1 MASQVNREPE
11 KGVVSAR
18 PVPVGGALPVPATPQ
33 PVSAKKPVPVSGTT
47 VQGRTPQGAV
57 AARPVAV
64 SGTPVP
70 AALPPDQENPEE
82 PNKLDEVS
90 ALVIE
95 NSPPWLVSLVFH
107 LMMLII
113 MGLIFY
119 VNMPRKPI
127 QLNAEMIYAEEIG
140 DQLLFD
146 APGLPDIKTTAD
158 SVEITSEDLPLVD
171 DPLAAPSNLK
181 ETRPDGTV
189 ATSDVEAPQIGM
201 ALTGRNEG
209 SSWKRGLLGKYGG
222 TASTEAAVQKGLEW
236 LARNQKR
243 DGSWSLAGPFSSGV
257 SKDLDNETAAT
268 AMALLAFQGAGNTH
282 QVGRFKKNVTRG
294 WKWLMELQDGSGCFF
309 QAGYYNHRF
318 YTQGQ
323 CSIAICELYGM
334 SKDPKYKEPAQKAID
349 YCLRTQSAEGGWR
362 YSPNN
367 DSDVSV
373 TGWIVM
379 ALQSAKMAGLEVPEE
394 SLRHVGRFLDSAA
407 QEDGS
412 RYSYQPKSDVRL
424 SMTAEALLMREY
436 LGWKRDDP
444 RLVAGMKWITSSE
457 NLINYNNNRD
467 VYFWYYATQAAH
479 HIEGEYWKR
488 WNNVM
493 RQAVPKQQVA
503 RGGEAGSWDPDRPSR
518 DQWGNHGGRLYVTCL
533 SIYMLEVYYRH
544 LPLYTSVYSLDLP
557 PVEKPAESKKPAE
570 KDEKPVDGKK
580 PAEKTEKPAAEEK
593 D

>member
-1 MASQVNREPE
+1 MASPVNREPE
-11 KGVVSAR
+11 KGTVSAR
-18 PVPVGGALPVPATPQ
+18 QVPIGGASPVPLVPQ
-33 PVSAKKPVPVSGTT
+33 PISGKHPIPVSSTAAPIAGAAS
-47 VQGRTPQGAV
+47 QGRLPQGKV

-64 SGTPVP
+64 AGTPAQASP
-70 AALPPDQENPEE
+70 AQDQQNPEE

-95 NSPPWLVSLVFH
+95 NSPPWLVSLIFH
-107 LMMLII
+107 FMMLII

-127 QLNAEMIYAEEIG
+127 VLQAETTYAEELG

-146 APGLPDIKTTAD
+146 SPGLPDIKTTAD
-158 SVEITSEDLPLVD
+158 SVEITTDDLPLVD
-171 DPLAAPSNLK
+171 DPLAAPSNIK
-181 ETRPDGTV
+181 DTRPDGTV

-201 ALTGRNEG
+201 ALSGRHEG
-209 SSWKRGLLGKYGG
+209 SSRKKGLLGKYGG
-222 TASTEAAVQKGLEW
+222 TATTEASVQKGLEW
-236 LARNQKR
+236 LARNQQR
-243 DGSWSLAGPFSSGV
+243 DGSWSLAGPFSGGV
-257 SKDLDNETAAT
+257 SKDLDNETSAT

-282 QVGRFKKNVTRG
+282 QEGRFKKNVVKG
-294 WKWLMELQDGSGCFF
+294 WKWLLEQQDGSGCFF

-323 CSIAICELYGM
+323 CAIAICELYGM

-379 ALQSAKMAGLEVPEE
+379 ALQSARMAGLEVPEE

-407 QEDGS
+407 QQDGS
-412 RYSYQPKSDVRL
+412 RYAYQPKSEVRL

-444 RLVAGMKWITSSE
+444 RLVAGMKWITSPE
-457 NLINYNNNRD
+457 NLINFKNNRD
-467 VYFWYYATQAAH
+467 AYFWYYATQAAH
-479 HIEGEYWKR
+479 HVEGEYWKR
-488 WNNVM
+488 WNTVM
-493 RQAVPKQQVA
+493 RQAVPEHQVA
-503 RGGEAGSWDPDRPSR
+503 RGKEAGSWDPDRPSR

-544 LPLYTSVYSLDLP
+544 LPLYSSVYSLDLP

-570 KDEKPVDGKK
+570 NND
-580 PAEKTEKPAAEEK
+580 KPAAETSN
-593 D
+593 